1 MDSFVFASVLVAA
14 ACHAG
19 WNAAIKRALD
29 PLAITTLIALGAGLV
44 ALALVPLVGVPE
56 RRSWLWL
63 LTSVIIHLFYFAGL
77 IESYRF
83 GDMGQVYPIA
93 RGTAPLLT
101 TIATTLIVGEELGL
115 IGWAGIMLLSSGA
128 LLLSLRGSRSFE
140 QFDAYSV
147 GFALFTAVT
156 ICAYSVVDGI
166 GGRLAGPG
174 SAPAYTV
181 WLFIGTAALVGL
193 YAVAR
198 RGPDLLA
205 QITPH
210 WKTGLAGGLLSIV
223 SYGIAIWAM
232 TRAPIATVAALRETS
247 VLFAALLAVVFLKEP
262 LRASRIVATII
273 ITMGLAC
280 IRFQ

>member
-1 MDSFVFASVLVAA
+1 
-14 ACHAG
+14 
-19 WNAAIKRALD
+19 
-29 PLAITTLIALGAGLV
+29 
-44 ALALVPLVGVPE
+44 
-56 RRSWLWL
+56 
-63 LTSVIIHLFYFAGL
+63 
-77 IESYRF
+77 
-83 GDMGQVYPIA
+83 
-93 RGTAPLLT
+93 
-101 TIATTLIVGEELGL
+101 
-115 IGWAGIMLLSSGA
+115 
-128 LLLSLRGSRSFE
+128 
-140 QFDAYSV
+140 
-147 GFALFTAVT
+147 
-156 ICAYSVVDGI
+156 
-166 GGRLAGPG
+166 LAGPG

-273 ITMGLAC
+273 ITMGLVC